1 MQVCCNVLWPMK
13 LLVTTINEINQFGT
27 YEPTVNQHTLPCVWQ
42 YCTSCHVC
50 AHNACCFL
58 SHIIYSFSVIY
69 GNTQSLFYAVNS
81 VSNSKSETWV
91 SIRSLRILVFTW
103 TQQGMFWAAQNTSSS
118 SKRLALAGGWVFLRS
133 RKTFQTC
140 GAVLRFRWIDVI
152 P

>member
-69 GNTQSLFYAVNS
+69 GNTQSLFYAINS
-81 VSNSKSETWV
+81 TSKSKSETWV
-91 SIRSLRILVFTW
+91 TYQYMWMMSFLIKSTWRKLIIKDMTIIMKILLSRMRWSIIFYWTSL
-103 TQQGMFWAAQNTSSS
+103 WAEMVAIQMCLSS
-118 SKRLALAGGWVFLRS
+118 R
-133 RKTFQTC
+133 
-140 GAVLRFRWIDVI
+140 
-152 P
+152 